1 MTDTTSSSN
10 SNTNS
15 GGDEEDDERGED
27 CIDFNE
33 YHYYDNNQ
41 QLEKLNAYNT
51 TSTTSP
57 SSHVKFEDAFE
68 SFIQANTSKSICKCF
83 EIMCT
88 KPPNLN
94 LDLKSIFDNGMSLA
108 HIYTQAN
115 SLSHVPQSSRVS
127 GGSFQYKMQQKQYL
141 NQLKQQPP
149 TRLVYQLLKAKM
161 EAMSGLPLTN
171 NTNNSIRQKPYW
183 KANELWKK
191 YDKRFSLKDFSS
203 HSPHFNRDMHV
214 LIIGCGPVGLR
225 LSIECAFL
233 GLKCTIVEKRDR

>member
-15 GGDEEDDERGED
+15 GVDEEDDERGEEINQ
-27 CIDFNE
+27 IDYE
-33 YHYYDNNQ
+33 YHYYDNNNKSI
-41 QLEKLNAYNT
+41 KLNEYDASS
-51 TSTTSP
+51 STNP
-57 SSHVKFEDAFE
+57 SGQYVKFEDAFE
-68 SFIQANTSKSICKCF
+68 NFIQANTSKSICKFF

-88 KPPNLN
+88 KPPILD
-94 LDLKSIFDNGMSLA
+94 LDLKSIFDHGMSLA
-108 HIYTQAN
+108 QIYSQAN
-115 SLSHVPQSSRVS
+115 SLNHVPQSSRVS

-141 NQLKQQPP
+141 NQLKQQAP
-149 TRLVYQLLKAKM
+149 TRLVYQIIKAKM
-161 EAMSGLPLTN
+161 EAMCGLPATN
-171 NTNNSIRQKPYW
+171 NIKQKPYW

-191 YDKRFSLKDFSS
+191 YDKRFNLKDFSS
-203 HSPHFNRDMHV
+203 HSPHLNRDMHV